1 MRNEQYNI
9 TISINNL
16 DVSYSDNELD
26 GVPVIIFVHGFPLN
40 KSMWNKQ
47 ISEFKDDFRVIS
59 YDIRGHGNTEVGNAD
74 FSIDLFARDLICF
87 MDALKID
94 KAILCGFS
102 MGGYISLNAIENF
115 PERFS
120 ALILSDTSCVADTP
134 EAREKRLRTI
144 DTIKANGME
153 KYADESIKNL
163 FAPDSIAIK
172 TTEIE
177 SVKEMILKTSKLSIY
192 NTLHALSNREETCS
206 KLMQIN
212 VPTLILVGKEDKI
225 TPPEAAQWMHE
236 RINESSMKII
246 EQAGHLS
253 NLENALEFND
263 QLRKFLAKASRKI
276 LVKSPEKSI
285 VFENNEKNLNS
296 KILKI
301 TMTIKDHYPELS
313 KYLDEMPVTIPTEK
327 NPKMTLKN
335 LSQYYESLNSMLNKY
350 LLEHLNKAKE

>member
-1 MRNEQYNI
+1 MRNVQHNI
-9 TISINNL
+9 TISVNNL
-16 DVSYSDNELD
+16 DVSYSDNKLD

-47 ISEFKDDFRVIS
+47 MSEFKDDFRVIA
-59 YDIRGHGNTEVGNAD
+59 YDIRGHGNTEGGNAI

-87 MDALKID
+87 MDELKID

-102 MGGYISLNAIENF
+102 MGGYISLNTIENF

-163 FAPDSIAIK
+163 FAPESIEKKIA
-172 TTEIE
+172 EIE
-177 SVKEMILKTSKLSIY
+177 SVMEMILKTSKQSIY
-192 NTLHALSNREETCS
+192 NTLNALSSRKETCS
-206 KLMQIN
+206 KLMLIN

-225 TPPEAAQWMHE
+225 TPLEAALWMHE
-236 RINESSMKII
+236 RIKESSMKII
-246 EQAGHLS
+246 GHAGHLS
-253 NLENALEFND
+253 NLENPLEFND
-263 QLRKFLAKASRKI
+263 QLRKFLVTIFRKD
-276 LVKSPEKSI
+276 LVLTPEKSL
-285 VFENNEKNLNS
+285 VFDNNEKVLNS

-301 TMTIKDHYPELS
+301 TMTIQDHYPELS

-350 LLEHLNKAKE
+350 LLEHPHSAKV